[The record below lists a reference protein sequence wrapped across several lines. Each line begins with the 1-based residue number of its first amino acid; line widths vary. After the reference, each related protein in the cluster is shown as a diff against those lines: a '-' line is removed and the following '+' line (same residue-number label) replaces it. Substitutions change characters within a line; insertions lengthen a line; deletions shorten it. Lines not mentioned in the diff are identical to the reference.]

1 LLLFLGHNFI
11 VIYKLGKIH
20 VIIDALSIL
29 LDITEPIGLPD
40 QTINASSFYTKPKWH
55 NDVKDFLKTCQIEGT
70 LFI

>member
-1 LLLFLGHNFI
+1 MFLGYNFI

-20 VIIDALSIL
+20 VIIDGLSIL
-29 LDITEPIGLPD
+29 PNITEPIGLLD

>member
-1 LLLFLGHNFI
+1 MFLGHNFI